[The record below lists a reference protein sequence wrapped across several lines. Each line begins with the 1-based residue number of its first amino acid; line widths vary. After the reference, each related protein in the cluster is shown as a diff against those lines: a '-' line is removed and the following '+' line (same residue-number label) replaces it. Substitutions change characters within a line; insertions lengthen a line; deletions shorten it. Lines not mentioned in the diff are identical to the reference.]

1 MPEIKNTFLKSKM
14 NKDLDARL
22 IPNGEYRDGQN
33 ISVSSSEGSS
43 VGALENIRGNKLL
56 TSFGLTDFNLEVIG
70 QHVDTENNRIFFFI
84 TNFTD
89 TSIDQLSNLSLDTA
103 SATENQ
109 YVFQRNSGANYIC
122 YCQIPSSSS
131 TTDINSSSI
140 VFDVL
145 VSGSFLNFSKTHPIS
160 GVNIVEDLLFFT
172 DNRNQPRKINVKT
185 AIANPETY
193 YTSEDHISVAK
204 YAPYS
209 SISFLKNTKGVIE
222 STLKNESE
230 EWLPAFFGAPGQI
243 LNQATD
249 TLIFDEQSSGATTY
263 TDIVRH
269 LGGGA
274 PSSPIRVTSS
284 SDPDAGHA
292 YVQNIDSNA
301 TPAKVFLKSNE
312 SGTPVPIIDIPS
324 TLGWDSGHFLFQIK
338 NPDYNINF
346 KGDKELLREKFVRF
360 SYRFKYD
367 DDEYSLLAPFSQH
380 AFVPKQYGY
389 FIQGDDD
396 KTKESSVVSFME
408 NQITTAGLV
417 IDLPYKINELRSRL
431 KVKEIQIVYKAS
443 DEQNVKV
450 VSDVG
455 VNSPS
460 IIGLPSTLTLQ
471 DPGNGFSPAPGTAV
485 NYSTTGG
492 AGSGLTVDIAIDG
505 SGRLTSA
512 TINNTG
518 EGYTIGD
525 IITIPAQT
533 GGTDAKCVVES
544 LSSTFIYNYTSQKPT
559 KVLPEKEVVRVS
571 DIVPLRAKTQE
582 SVGNR
587 IVYGNFLQNNETPS
601 SLEYSLGVVD
611 KGTVSTNNK
620 KEFLNHNLKQNRSYQ
635 VGIVL
640 QDRYGR
646 SSNVIINDEVFNNNS
661 LTSTL
666 FNPYTSGGSN
676 PLEWPGK
683 SLSILF
689 SQEIPKEKTQT
700 YNGVWSEKNP
710 TGWYTYKVVVKQLE
724 QDYYNVYV
732 PGITSGNIIYTKNDT
747 PLTFQETGKVSSIAL
762 FNDNINKIPRDLK
775 EVGPSDSVYASST
788 VLYNVV
794 KQTHASTPNAPSI
807 NEQNNNISEI
817 EITSISPFRELG
829 DWTDKKNID
838 LHYLNSINSSHTQYL
853 EDTFIYP
860 GGAVEE
866 GSIDPYYLNVNK
878 NPLIATLS
886 TSKRLGF
893 SKADQENTSW
903 KFAKDLCVFETKPF
917 KSSIEIYYE
926 TSTSGLISDLNNS
939 IVTSPGDYATKA
951 PAGISNAV
959 ATGWLENQ
967 QVNDNITNTFQII
980 NSNGTFVQDP
990 TTSIT
995 INNVTNA
1002 SGATVSSYPFYL
1014 KQIQAPSTPST
1025 PATYALALS
1034 SRTPYISNSNN
1045 LNNYNITF
1053 DLSVDGYP
1061 TVQASTNIELTNVK
1075 PVIYG
1080 NDTNLGGFRGRVE
1093 TSTTQSGTSLA
1104 MLANVD
1110 AFVNVPSGATSTI
1123 IVDSQDPYV
1132 RLARATFRSN
1142 DNLIYAGNIVATLS
1156 FSSNGYDNIT
1166 SFDLSNDQR
1175 TPSNINASINRCLG
1189 MQYKILSAKRY
1200 DILFNKLSSSDTG
1213 LYKRF
1218 SDGQPTSPIDGIDKT
1233 SDFEISPDGNSAVIR
1248 YIGGIP
1254 SNSSLPKR
1262 SPIVIDGYRG
1272 AWLYYIEVN
1281 VDDASR
1287 APGFKTSN
1295 TYGLIFII
1303 TK

>member
-33 ISVSSSEGSS
+33 VSVSSSEGAS

-70 QHVDTENNRIFFFI
+70 KHVDTENNRIFFFL

-89 TSIDQLSNLSLDTA
+89 TSIDQLSNLALQTA
-103 SATENQ
+103 SASENN
-109 YVFQRNSGANYIC
+109 YTFQRNSGANYIC
-122 YCQIPSSSS
+122 YCQVPSSSN
-131 TTDINSSSI
+131 TADINPSSI

-160 GVNIVEDLLFFT
+160 GTNIVEDLLFFT

-209 SISFLKNTKGVIE
+209 SISFLKNTRGVVE

-243 LNQATD
+243 LETIGAED
-249 TLIFDEQSSGATTY
+249 TLIFDEQTSGVTTY

-269 LGGGA
+269 LGSGV

-292 YVQNIDSNA
+292 YVQNINSTT
-301 TPAKVFLKSNE
+301 TPAKVFLKISE
-312 SGTPVPIIDIPS
+312 SGSTPIVDIPT
-324 TLGWDSGHFLFQIK
+324 TLGWDSGHFLFQVK

-396 KTKESSVVSFME
+396 KTKESSVVGFME

-417 IDLPYKINELRSRL
+417 IDLPYKINNLRSKL

-450 VSDVG
+450 ISDVN

-471 DPGNGFSPAPGTAV
+471 DPGNGFSPSPGTAV

-492 AGSGLTVDIAIDG
+492 TGSGLTVDIAIDG
-505 SGRLTSA
+505 AGRLTSVV
-512 TINNTG
+512 INNTG

-525 IITIPAQT
+525 IITIPAQA

-683 SLSILF
+683 SLSVLF

-732 PGITSGNIIYTKNDT
+732 PGITSGNIIYTKNDVE
-747 PLTFQETGKVSSIAL
+747 LTFQETGKVSSIAL

-775 EVGPSDSVYASST
+775 EVGPSDNVYASST
-788 VLYNVV
+788 VLYNIV
-794 KQTHASTPNAPSI
+794 KQTHASTVNVPDI

-838 LHYLNSINSSHTQYL
+838 LHYFNSINSSHTQYPIG
-853 EDTFIYP
+853 TYIYP
-860 GGAVEE
+860 GGSTKE
-866 GSIDPYYLNVNK
+866 GSVDPYYLNVNK

-886 TSKRLGF
+886 TKKRLGF
-893 SKADQENTSW
+893 SKADQEDNSW

-951 PAGISNAV
+951 PVGISNAIS
-959 ATGWLENQ
+959 TGWLENL

-990 TTSIT
+990 TTLIT
-995 INNVTNA
+995 ISSVTNA

-1014 KQIQAPSTPST
+1014 KQIQAPLVPST

-1034 SRTPYISNSNN
+1034 SRIPYVSNSNS

-1053 DLSVDGYP
+1053 NLSVDGYP
-1061 TVQASTNIELTNVK
+1061 TAQASTNIELTNRR

-1080 NDTNLGGFRGRVE
+1080 NDTTIGNFRRNFSKSGIAKTSNPFSGG
-1093 TSTTQSGTSLA
+1093 
-1104 MLANVD
+1104 
-1110 AFVNVPSGATSTI
+1110 AFGPTNTV
-1123 IVDSQDPYV
+1123 IVAQDPNDKFVGLV
-1132 RLARATFRSN
+1132 RAWFESTGSINAFYLENFGYYTIGLLN
-1142 DNLIYAGNIVATLS
+1142 
-1156 FSSNGYDNIT
+1156 FSSNG
-1166 SFDLSNDQR
+1166 FDDLVTFDDTTTQAGSGNTIFQ
-1175 TPSNINASINRCLG
+1175 RCLG
-1189 MQYKILSAKRY
+1189 LDYRIKSATRY
-1200 DILFNKLSSSDTG
+1200 DILFDNLSPLTGTPEGRYKSSNSGGVNKINNFELISNGVNSTELRFVVPGGGTLQNSDLPDNEPG
-1213 LYKRF
+1213 
-1218 SDGQPTSPIDGIDKT
+1218 
-1233 SDFEISPDGNSAVIR
+1233 ISPW
-1248 YIGGIP
+1248 
-1254 SNSSLPKR
+1254 K
-1262 SPIVIDGYRG
+1262 G
-1272 AWLYYIEVN
+1272 AWLYYIEIEAF
-1281 VDDASR
+1281 DASGSTGSEVSD
-1287 APGFKTSN
+1287 PHG
-1295 TYGLIFII
+1295 IQFII

>member
-160 GVNIVEDLLFFT
+160 GVNVVEDLLFFT

-185 AIANPETY
+185 AIANPEIY

-249 TLIFDEQSSGATTY
+249 TLIFDEQTSGVTTY

-269 LGGGA
+269 LGSGA

-324 TLGWDSGHFLFQIK
+324 TLGWDDGHFLFQIK
-338 NPDYNINF
+338 NPDYNVNF

-396 KTKESSVVSFME
+396 KTKESSIVSFME

-417 IDLPYKINELRSRL
+417 IDLPYKISELRSKL
-431 KVKEIQIVYKAS
+431 KIKEIQIVYKAS

-450 VSDVG
+450 VSDVD

-471 DPGNGFSPAPGTAV
+471 DPGNGFSPAPGTV
-485 NYSTTGG
+485 TDYSTTGG
-492 AGSGLTVDIAIDG
+492 TGSGLTVDLVING

-518 EGYTIGD
+518 EGYVIGD
-525 IITIPAQT
+525 IINIPAQQ

-544 LSSTFIYNYTSQKPT
+544 LSSTFIYDYTSQKPT
-559 KVLPEKEVVRVS
+559 KILPEKEVVRVS

-689 SQEIPKEKTQT
+689 SQEIPKDKTQT

-747 PLTFQETGKVSSIAL
+747 LLTFQETGKVSSIAL

-775 EVGPSDSVYASST
+775 EVGPSDNVYASSA

-794 KQTHASTPNAPSI
+794 KQTHASTVNVPDI
-807 NEQNNNISEI
+807 NEQNDNISEI

-838 LHYLNSINSSHTQYL
+838 LHYLNSINSSHTQYA
-853 EDTFIYP
+853 TGTYIYP
-860 GGAVEE
+860 GGGTGAFE

-886 TSKRLGF
+886 TNKRLGF
-893 SKADQENTSW
+893 SKADQEDTSW

-951 PAGISNAV
+951 PVGISNAI
-959 ATGWLENQ
+959 ATGWLENL

-1014 KQIQAPSTPST
+1014 KQIQAPLAPST

-1034 SRTPYISNSNN
+1034 SRTPYISNSNS
-1045 LNNYNITF
+1045 LNKYNVVF
-1053 DLSVDGYP
+1053 NLSVNGYP
-1061 TVQASTNIELTNVK
+1061 TVQASTDIELTNRR

-1080 NDTNLGGFRGRVE
+1080 NDTNTGNFRRNFSKSGIAKTNNPFSGGGFTLDTV
-1093 TSTTQSGTSLA
+1093 
-1104 MLANVD
+1104 
-1110 AFVNVPSGATSTI
+1110 
-1123 IVDSQDPYV
+1123 IVAQDPNDKFVGLV
-1132 RLARATFRSN
+1132 RAWFESTGSINAFYLEDSGYYTIGLLN
-1142 DNLIYAGNIVATLS
+1142 
-1156 FSSNGYDNIT
+1156 FSSNG
-1166 SFDLSNDQR
+1166 FDDLTTFNSTTTQTGSGN
-1175 TPSNINASINRCLG
+1175 TIFERCLG
-1189 MQYKILSAKRY
+1189 LEYRIKSATRY
-1200 DILFNKLSSSDTG
+1200 DILFDNLSPLSGTPEGRYKSGGGTGVDKIQNFELLSNGVNSTELRFVIPGGGSLQNSDLPNNELG
-1213 LYKRF
+1213 
-1218 SDGQPTSPIDGIDKT
+1218 
-1233 SDFEISPDGNSAVIR
+1233 ISPW
-1248 YIGGIP
+1248 
-1254 SNSSLPKR
+1254 K
-1262 SPIVIDGYRG
+1262 G
-1272 AWLYYIEVN
+1272 AWLYYIEIEAF
-1281 VDDASR
+1281 DASGSTGSEVSD
-1287 APGFKTSN
+1287 PHG
-1295 TYGLIFII
+1295 IQFII

>member
-103 SATENQ
+103 SATENN
-109 YVFQRNSGANYIC
+109 YVFQRNSGSNYIC
-122 YCQIPSSSS
+122 YCQIPSS
-131 TTDINSSSI
+131 TNTLDINSSSI

-160 GVNIVEDLLFFT
+160 GTNVVEDLLFFT

-193 YTSEDHISVAK
+193 YTSEDHVSVAK

-209 SISFLKNTKGVIE
+209 SISFLKNTTGVIE

-243 LNQATD
+243 LETTGAED
-249 TLIFDEQSSGATTY
+249 TLIFDEQTSGVTTY

-269 LGGGA
+269 LGSGA

-292 YVQNIDSNA
+292 YVQNIDSTT
-301 TPAKVFLKSNE
+301 TPAKVFLKISE
-312 SGTPVPIIDIPS
+312 SGSTPIVDIPT
-324 TLGWDSGHFLFQIK
+324 TLGWDSGHFLFQVK
-338 NPDYNINF
+338 NPDYNISF

-360 SYRFKYD
+360 SYRLKYD

-396 KTKESSVVSFME
+396 KTKESSIVDFME

-417 IDLPYKINELRSRL
+417 IDLPYKLNEIKSKL
-431 KVKEIQIVYKAS
+431 KVKEIQVVYKAS

-450 VSDVG
+450 ISDIDVSL
-455 VNSPS
+455 PS

-471 DPGNGFSPAPGTAV
+471 TGGSGFAPAPGTITNKA
-485 NYSTTGG
+485 TTGG
-492 AGSGLTVDIAIDG
+492 SGSGLTLNLIVDA
-505 SGRLTSA
+505 SGVTTSA
-512 TINNTG
+512 TVNKTG
-518 EGYTIGD
+518 EGYRVGD
-525 IITIPAQT
+525 VIEVPVQG
-533 GGTDAKCVVES
+533 GGTAAEYVVSS

-601 SLEYSLGVVD
+601 SLEYTLGVVD
-611 KGTVSTNNK
+611 KGTVTANNK

-646 SSNVIINDEVFNNNS
+646 SSNVIINDEVFTNSS

-666 FNPYTSGGSN
+666 FNPYTNGGSN

-683 SLSILF
+683 SLSVLF
-689 SQEIPKEKTQT
+689 SQEIPKDKTQT
-700 YNGVWSEKNP
+700 YNGVWSDKNP

-724 QDYYNVYV
+724 QDYYNIYV
-732 PGITSGNIIYTKNDT
+732 PGITSGNIIYTKNDVE
-747 PLTFQETGKVSSIAL
+747 LTFQETGKVSSIAL

-775 EVGPSDSVYASST
+775 EVGPSDNVYASST
-788 VLYNVV
+788 ILYNIV
-794 KQTHASTPNAPSI
+794 KQTHVSTVNVPDV

-838 LHYLNSINSSHTQYL
+838 LHYLNAIDTSTSQYPL
-853 EDTFIYP
+853 STFIYP
-860 GGAVEE
+860 GGDTYK

-886 TSKRLGF
+886 TKKRLGF
-893 SKADQENTSW
+893 SKASQEDNSW

-951 PAGISNAV
+951 PVGISNTI
-959 ATGWLENQ
+959 ATGWLENLQ
-967 QVNDNITNTFQII
+967 INDNITNTFQII

-995 INNVTNA
+995 INSVVNS
-1002 SGATVSSYPFYL
+1002 SGATVSNYPFYL
-1014 KQIQAPSTPST
+1014 KQIQAPSAPST
-1025 PATYALALS
+1025 PATYALALN
-1034 SRTPYISNSNN
+1034 SRTPYVSNSNA

-1053 DLSVDGYP
+1053 DLSVNGFP
-1061 TVQASTNIELTNVK
+1061 TTQALTNIELTNRR

-1080 NDTNLGGFRGRVE
+1080 NDTNTGNFRRRFSDNGIAKTSNPFSGGGFQLNTVIVP
-1093 TSTTQSGTSLA
+1093 QDP
-1104 MLANVD
+1104 VD
-1110 AFVNVPSGATSTI
+1110 AFVGLVRAWFESTGSI
-1123 IVDSQDPYV
+1123 NAFYLEDFGYYTIGF
-1132 RLARATFRSN
+1132 LN
-1142 DNLIYAGNIVATLS
+1142 
-1156 FSSNGYDNIT
+1156 FSSNGFDDLIT
-1166 SFDLSNDQR
+1166 FNSTTTQTGSGNTIFK
-1175 TPSNINASINRCLG
+1175 RCLG
-1189 MQYKILSAKRY
+1189 LEYRIKSATRY
-1200 DILFNKLSSSDTG
+1200 DILFDNLSPLTGTPEGRYKSGGGTGVDKIQNFELLSNGVNSTELRFVIPGGGSLQNSDLPNNELG
-1213 LYKRF
+1213 
-1218 SDGQPTSPIDGIDKT
+1218 
-1233 SDFEISPDGNSAVIR
+1233 ISPW
-1248 YIGGIP
+1248 
-1254 SNSSLPKR
+1254 K
-1262 SPIVIDGYRG
+1262 G
-1272 AWLYYIEVN
+1272 AWLYYIEIEAF
-1281 VDDASR
+1281 DASGSTGSEVSD
-1287 APGFKTSN
+1287 PHG
-1295 TYGLIFII
+1295 IQFII

>member
-103 SATENQ
+103 SATENN
-109 YVFQRNSGANYIC
+109 YVFQRNSGSNYIC
-122 YCQIPSSSS
+122 YCQIPSS
-131 TTDINSSSI
+131 TNTLDINSSSI

-160 GVNIVEDLLFFT
+160 GTNVVEDLLFFT

-193 YTSEDHISVAK
+193 YTSEDHVSVAK

-209 SISFLKNTKGVIE
+209 SISFLKNTTGVVE
-222 STLKNESE
+222 STLKNESD

-243 LNQATD
+243 LNPTTGTD
-249 TLIFDEQSSGATTY
+249 TLIFNEQSSATTY

-269 LGGGA
+269 LGSGA

-292 YVQNIDSNA
+292 YVLNIDSTT
-301 TPAKVFLKSNE
+301 TPAKVFLKANE
-312 SGTPVPIIDIPS
+312 SASTPIVDIPA

-338 NPDYNINF
+338 NPDYNISF

-360 SYRFKYD
+360 SYRLKYD
-367 DDEYSLLAPFSQH
+367 DNEYSLLAPFSQH

-396 KTKESSVVSFME
+396 KTKESSIVDFME

-417 IDLPYKINELRSRL
+417 INLPYKISEIKSKL

-450 VSDVG
+450 ISDIDVS
-455 VNSPS
+455 SPS

-471 DPGNGFSPAPGTAV
+471 TAGSGFAPAPGNITNKA
-485 NYSTTGG
+485 TTGG
-492 AGSGLTVDIAIDG
+492 SGSGLTLNLVVDS
-505 SGRLTSA
+505 SGATTSA
-512 TINNTG
+512 TVNKTG
-518 EGYTIGD
+518 EGYKVGD
-525 IITIPAQT
+525 VIQVPIQA
-533 GGTDAKCVVES
+533 GGTAAEYVISS
-544 LSSTFIYNYTSQKPT
+544 LSSTFIYDYTSQKPT

-601 SLEYSLGVVD
+601 SLEYTLGVVD
-611 KGTVSTNNK
+611 KGTVTASNK

-646 SSNVIINDEVFNNNS
+646 SSNVIMNDEVFTNSS

-700 YNGVWSEKNP
+700 YNGVWSDKNP

-724 QDYYNVYV
+724 QDYYNIYV
-732 PGITSGNIIYTKNDT
+732 PGITSGNIIYTKNDVD
-747 PLTFQETGKVSSIAL
+747 LTFQEAGKVSSIAL

-775 EVGPSDSVYASST
+775 EVGPSDNVYASST

-794 KQTHASTPNAPSI
+794 KQTHVSTTNVPDV

-853 EDTFIYP
+853 ENTFIYP
-860 GGAVEE
+860 GGDTYK

-886 TSKRLGF
+886 TKKRLGF
-893 SKADQENTSW
+893 SKTAQEDNSW
-903 KFAKDLCVFETKPF
+903 QFAKDLCVFETKPF

-951 PAGISNAV
+951 PVGISNAI
-959 ATGWLENQ
+959 ATGWLENL

-995 INNVTNA
+995 INSVVNS

-1014 KQIQAPSTPST
+1014 KQIQAPSAPST

-1034 SRTPYISNSNN
+1034 SRTPYVSNSNT

-1053 DLSVDGYP
+1053 DLSVSGFP
-1061 TVQASTNIELTNVK
+1061 TTQALMNIELTNRR

-1080 NDTNLGGFRGRVE
+1080 NDTTTGNFRRNFSKSGIAKTNNPFSGGSFSLNTVIVPQDPNDKFVGLVRAWFESTGSINAFYLE
-1093 TSTTQSGTSLA
+1093 DFGYYTIGFLNFSTNGFDDLTTFNSTTTQTGSG
-1104 MLANVD
+1104 N
-1110 AFVNVPSGATSTI
+1110 TI
-1123 IVDSQDPYV
+1123 
-1132 RLARATFRSN
+1132 FE
-1142 DNLIYAGNIVATLS
+1142 
-1156 FSSNGYDNIT
+1156 
-1166 SFDLSNDQR
+1166 
-1175 TPSNINASINRCLG
+1175 RCLG
-1189 MQYKILSAKRY
+1189 LEYRIKSATRY
-1200 DILFNKLSSSDTG
+1200 DILFDNLSPLSGTPEGRYKAGSGTGVNKIQNFELVSNGVNSTELRFVVPGGGTLQNSDLPNNEPG
-1213 LYKRF
+1213 V
-1218 SDGQPTSPIDGIDKT
+1218 SPWK
-1233 SDFEISPDGNSAVIR
+1233 
-1248 YIGGIP
+1248 
-1254 SNSSLPKR
+1254 
-1262 SPIVIDGYRG
+1262 G
-1272 AWLYYIEVN
+1272 AWLYYIEIEAF
-1281 VDDASR
+1281 DASGSTGSEVSD
-1287 APGFKTSN
+1287 PHG
-1295 TYGLIFII
+1295 IQFII

>member
-103 SATENQ
+103 SATQNN
-109 YVFQRNSGANYIC
+109 YVFQRNSGSNYIC
-122 YCQIPSSSS
+122 YCQIPSSTS
-131 TTDINSSSI
+131 TLDINSSSV

-160 GVNIVEDLLFFT
+160 GTNVVEDLLFFT

-204 YAPYS
+204 YAPYDC
-209 SISFLKNTKGVIE
+209 ISFLKNTIGVVE

-243 LNQATD
+243 LETAGAAD
-249 TLIFDEQSSGATTY
+249 TLVFDEQTTGVTTY
-263 TDIVRH
+263 TDVVRH
-269 LGGGA
+269 LGSGA

-284 SDPDAGHA
+284 SDPDAAHA
-292 YVQNIDSNA
+292 YVLNIDPVA
-301 TPAKVFLKSNE
+301 TPAKVFLKINE
-312 SGTPVPIIDIPS
+312 GGSTAIVDIPT
-324 TLGWDSGHFLFQIK
+324 TLGWDDGHFLFQIK
-338 NPDYNINF
+338 NPDYNVGF

-367 DDEYSLLAPFSQH
+367 DNEYSLLAPFSQH

-396 KTKESSVVSFME
+396 KSKESSIVDFME

-417 IDLPYKINELRSRL
+417 ISLPYKLNEIKSKL
-431 KVKEIQIVYKAS
+431 KVKEIQLVYKAS

-450 VSDVG
+450 ISDIDVG
-455 VNSPS
+455 LPS

-471 DPGNGFSPAPGTAV
+471 TAGDGFAPAPGTITNKA
-485 NYSTTGG
+485 TTGG
-492 AGSGLTVDIAIDG
+492 SGSGLTVNLIINGA
-505 SGRLTSA
+505 GRSTSA
-512 TINNTG
+512 TVNKTG
-518 EGYTIGD
+518 EGYRVGD
-525 IITIPAQT
+525 VIEIPAQG
-533 GGTDAKCVVES
+533 GGTAAEYVVSS
-544 LSSTFIYNYTSQKPT
+544 LSSTFIYDYTSQKPT
-559 KVLPEKEVVRVS
+559 KVLAEKEVVRVS

-601 SLEYSLGVVD
+601 SLEYTLGVVD
-611 KGTVSTNNK
+611 KGTVTANNK

-646 SSNVIINDEVFNNNS
+646 SSNVIINDEVFTNNS

-666 FNPYTSGGSN
+666 FNPYTSGGTN

-689 SQEIPKEKTQT
+689 SQEIPKDKTQT
-700 YNGVWSEKNP
+700 YNGVWSDKNP
-710 TGWYTYKVVVKQLE
+710 IGWYTYKVVVKQLE
-724 QDYYNVYV
+724 QDYYNIYV
-732 PGITSGNIIYTKNDT
+732 PGITSGNIIYTKNNSL
-747 PLTFQETGKVSSIAL
+747 LTFQETGKVSSIAL

-775 EVGPSDSVYASST
+775 EVGPSDNVYASST
-788 VLYNVV
+788 ILYNIV
-794 KQTHASTPNAPSI
+794 KQTHVSTADVPAT

-838 LHYLNSINSSHTQYL
+838 LHYLNALDSSHTQYP
-853 EDTFIYP
+853 EFTFIYP
-860 GGAVEE
+860 GGGTYK

-878 NPLIATLS
+878 NPLIATLY
-886 TSKRLGF
+886 TKKRLGL
-893 SKADQENTSW
+893 SKANQENASW
-903 KFAKDLCVFETKPF
+903 KFARDLCVFETKPF

-951 PAGISNAV
+951 PAGVSS
-959 ATGWLENQ
+959 ATTIGWLENL
-967 QVNDNITNTFQII
+967 QVNDNITNSFQII

-995 INNVTNA
+995 INSVVNS
-1002 SGATVSSYPFYL
+1002 SGATVSNYPFYL
-1014 KQIQAPSTPST
+1014 KEIQAPSAPNT

-1034 SRTPYISNSNN
+1034 SRTPYVSNSNT
-1045 LNNYNITF
+1045 LNNYNITL
-1053 DLSVDGYP
+1053 DLSVNGFP
-1061 TVQASTNIELTNVK
+1061 TTQALINTELTNRR

-1080 NDTNLGGFRGRVE
+1080 NDTTTGNFR
-1093 TSTTQSGTSLA
+1093 
-1104 MLANVD
+1104 
-1110 AFVNVPSGATSTI
+1110 
-1123 IVDSQDPYV
+1123 
-1132 RLARATFRSN
+1132 AR
-1142 DNLIYAGNIVATLS
+1142 
-1156 FSSNGYDNIT
+1156 FSSNGIAKTSNPFSGGGFTLDTVIVPKDINNEFIGLVRAKFESTGTINAFYLENSGYYSIGFLNFSTNGFDDLT
-1166 SFDLSNDQR
+1166 SF
-1175 TPSNINASINRCLG
+1175 NATTTQTGSGNVIFERCLG
-1189 MQYKILSAKRY
+1189 LEYRIKSATRY
-1200 DILFNKLSSSDTG
+1200 DIQFDNLSPLSGTPEGRYKAGGSDTG
-1213 LYKRF
+1213 VSKIQNFELLSNGVNSTELRF
-1218 SDGQPTSPIDGIDKT
+1218 IIPGGGSLQNSDLPDNELG
-1233 SDFEISPDGNSAVIR
+1233 ISPW
-1248 YIGGIP
+1248 
-1254 SNSSLPKR
+1254 
-1262 SPIVIDGYRG
+1262 RG
-1272 AWLYYIEVN
+1272 AWLYYIEIEAF
-1281 VDDASR
+1281 DASGSTGSEVSD
-1287 APGFKTSN
+1287 PHG
-1295 TYGLIFII
+1295 IQFII